1 MDGYPVGL
9 EVRNTE
15 FHLYGHRAFVAWAG
29 E

>member
-9 EVRNTE
+9 EVRKIG